1 MRWALAQCSSPICIK
16 SCQQH
21 HPSLLSD
28 DCIFA
33 FFFSCC
39 SWNAIKIAWI
49 SVVRILSFH
58 IVMWIIAF
66 TYFGTYHYTSQAVLN
81 TDTNYYEWSVA
92 HQGHTVNTFC
102 YAFKLWSYR
111 PHIIMNIPDMVL
123 EIMWSHI
130 VHAVLLMNR
139 FDWFS
144 YTHLPQLHTTAEEVT
159 FWHIYLS
166 ALDIWLFKP
175 CKCDCDFPCLQLE
188 KMKPKNHICYALW
201 KPINIE
207 AYFCHIR
214 KTSCFKSIII

>member
-81 TDTNYYEWSVA
+81 TDTNDYEWSVA

-130 VHAVLLMNR
+130 VHAVLLINR

-144 YTHLPQLHTTAEEVT
+144 YTLLPTAAYHSWRGYFLT
-159 FWHIYLS
+159 YLS
-166 ALDIWLFKP
+166 LCTWHLTFQAMQMWLWFSL
-175 CKCDCDFPCLQLE
+175 FAVGE
-188 KMKPKNHICYALW
+188 N
-201 KPINIE
+201 E
-207 AYFCHIR
+207 
-214 KTSCFKSIII
+214 T